1 MFTKNLVTGMKLVTG
16 EDIISHARFNKTEG
30 TWSLSYPGILIPMT
44 NSSGNPSVGVADYLP
59 FTEVKEITLH
69 ASSVIFTY
77 IPDNEMTTG
86 YVNRFD
92 TSDNLPSKDNIV
104 PFTRK

>member
-1 MFTKNLVTGMKLVTG
+1 MSTKTPVTGMKLVTG

-30 TWSLSYPGILIPMT
+30 TWTLSYPGILVLMT
-44 NSSGNPSVGVADYLP
+44 SSSGNPSVGVADYLP
-59 FTEVKEITLH
+59 FTEIKEITLQ

-77 IPDNEMTTG
+77 LPDNEMVTG
-86 YVNRFD
+86 YVSRFD
-92 TSDNLPSKDNIV
+92 TSDNLPSKENIV